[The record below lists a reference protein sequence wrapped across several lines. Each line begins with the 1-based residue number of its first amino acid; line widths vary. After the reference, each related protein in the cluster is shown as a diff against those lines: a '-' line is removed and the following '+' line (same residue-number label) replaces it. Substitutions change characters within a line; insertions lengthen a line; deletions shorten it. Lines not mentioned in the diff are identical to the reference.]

1 MMAPV
6 ILEALSPIFAII
18 LLGFLVSRTPISTPV
33 IWEGLER
40 LTYYIFFPALL
51 VGRLSDTSFDLD
63 ELLDISYVLGL
74 SLFIFT
80 ILFVGLRQFISGDQ
94 SSLSSVY
101 QGSIRFNTYIGLACI
116 EALYGSNGLTLAALC
131 LVIYIPLVN
140 VLSVISLSATGGGG
154 NRFVVVVG
162 SVLTNPLVL
171 ACLIGMGMSL
181 YDLDLPDLGWEIIDV
196 LSQPALPLGLLA
208 VGAGIRLVAFGD
220 QSWQLVVALFCKL
233 AAFPGLVV
241 VSTLLFHVRPGLS
254 AVLLLLT
261 CLPAPP
267 SAYILARQ
275 LGGNV
280 SLMANIITLQTIV
293 AFFTI
298 PLWIDLGD
306 RFLWLNLIL

>member
-1 MMAPV
+1 M

-18 LLGFLVSRTPISTPV
+18 LLGFLVSRTPISSPT

-40 LTYYIFFPALL
+40 LTYYLFFPALL
-51 VGRLSDTSFDLD
+51 VARLSDTNIDGED
-63 ELLDISYVLGL
+63 ILDISYVLGL

-80 ILFVGLRQFISGDQ
+80 ILFTGLRQFIAQDQ
-94 SSLSSVY
+94 GSLSSVY

-116 EALYGSNGLTLAALC
+116 EALYGDNGLALAALC
-131 LVIYIPLVN
+131 LVVYIPLVN
-140 VLSVISLSATGGGG
+140 TLSVISLSATGGSGN
-154 NRFVVVVG
+154 NRFVTVIG

-171 ACLIGMGMSL
+171 ACLIGLGISL
-181 YDLDLPDLGWEIIDV
+181 YNVDIPELGIEVIEV

-220 QSWQLVVALFCKL
+220 QSWQLIVAVFCGL
-233 AAFPGLVV
+233 GAFPTLIVV
-241 VSTLLFHVRPGLS
+241 GTLLFSVAPGLS
-254 AVLLLLT
+254 AILLLLT

-280 SLMANIITLQTIV
+280 SLMANIITLQTII